1 MLPDVGRDDREV
13 KGQRGKGHW
22 ILIPGQRTCGSEI
35 CGSECL
41 TWVSDIPLHVPLS
54 LCFLQPTFQED
65 NCQVRLGHL
74 VFSAWTQGRSSH
86 N

>member
-35 CGSECL
+35 CGSECQ

-54 LCFLQPTFQED
+54 LFPSAKISGRQLSGE
-65 NCQVRLGHL
+65 
-74 VFSAWTQGRSSH
+74 AWTPGLLCLDPGKVIS
-86 N
+86 